1 MALLGKSSH
10 IGDLV
15 IGEEEDTNN
24 NNNDNDALTTAQTS
38 NDAPIPDGYVEQK
51 IATLEAEIASRK
63 AEITRLKSIAN
74 SNSTISSSSSS
85 ALNTKI
91 TQDNQKATTNLI
103 EDEQSTSQTSKSTIS
118 ETDLSKVQNEVQTVK
133 DNARLLL
140 RQMAK
145 LTSENET
152 LQLELDTLKE
162 ELKMSLT
169 EASTEIISSN
179 NALEVKT
186 TQYNELLNKYNEL
199 STQFNTVD
207 DNETNISIAIQ
218 NELELVKDSSKQ
230 MKLVYQNQISTLEQE
245 LAETKALLVDREETI
260 DKQSTQIDDLK
271 NGIESMA
278 KELNLMEQKC
288 KCKID
293 SAFSNSSTSTAGGNA
308 IGDSG
313 STNGGSAEEVN
324 GKKNICTAQNLNEL
338 ANLWE
343 VRLDENRRK
352 RRAGTAG
359 ASTAD
364 IESKSSPTSTSHTQE
379 VDGEGNVIENGTAT
393 TDNDN
398 SGSTPSKDTT
408 SSPSLQSTNR
418 WFFGS
423 SKKKQDST
431 SINDMKQRDNDTT
444 INELEDVISAN
455 IDIIRYI
462 KCAIEEMDGNRDEK
476 NEDTSSTTDNLARLK
491 EALATLNNIKS
502 NDKHKPP
509 SSVDSEEEASPGQ
522 IATLQMSVKA
532 LESSQE
538 LQELQNNTLKAE
550 LSRLQSIINNVDNQS
565 SSQEDEIE
573 TLKAQVIKLQLTNQL
588 LQDDKRTLEEAQ
600 HAQLS
605 SRDMAISNIE
615 SNHVQQMNILENK
628 SGGQEDMIEQ
638 LQAELCKLQ
647 VQSNIQVEEQRH
659 VVEEMKTKIE
669 LKNLE
674 EEGASS
680 STSTS
685 FPDLL

>member
-15 IGEEEDTNN
+15 IGDEEDTNN
-24 NNNDNDALTTAQTS
+24 NNNDAPTTLQT
-38 NDAPIPDGYVEQK
+38 NAPIPEGYVEEK
-51 IATLEAEIASRK
+51 IATLEEEIASRK
-63 AEITRLKSIAN
+63 AEITRLKSI
-74 SNSTISSSSSS
+74 TTTTTPSSSSS

-91 TQDNQKATTNLI
+91 TQDNLKASTNLI
-103 EDEQSTSQTSKSTIS
+103 EDEHSTSQTSNNTTIS
-118 ETDLSKVQNEVQTVK
+118 EKDLSKVQNEVQTVK

-140 RQMAK
+140 RHMAK
-145 LTSENET
+145 QTSENEA

-162 ELKMSLT
+162 ELKVSLT
-169 EASTEIISSN
+169 EASTEIINSN

-186 TQYNELLNKYNEL
+186 TQYNELLIKYNEL
-199 STQFNTVD
+199 SNQFNTVD
-207 DNETNISIAIQ
+207 DNETNISKAIQ
-218 NELELVKDSSKQ
+218 NELQLVTKSSQ
-230 MKLVYQNQISTLEQE
+230 EMKLVYQNQISDLETQ
-245 LAETKALLVDREETI
+245 LADIKALLVDREETI
-260 DKQSTQIDDLK
+260 DKQLHQIDDLK
-271 NGIESMA
+271 NDS
-278 KELNLMEQKC
+278 KSMEQKG
-288 KCKID
+288 KKID
-293 SAFSNSSTSTAGGNA
+293 NAFSTTSTSTAGTA
-308 IGDSG
+308 AGDS
-313 STNGGSAEEVN
+313 TNRVEE
-324 GKKNICTAQNLNEL
+324 GKNICTAQNLNEL

-343 VRLDENRRK
+343 EKLEENRRK
-352 RRAGTAG
+352 RRATAG
-359 ASTAD
+359 ASTATD
-364 IESKSSPTSTSHTQE
+364 IESTSHTQE
-379 VDGEGNVIENGTAT
+379 GREEGDVLDPKNGTAA

-398 SGSTPSKDTT
+398 SGSTPSKDT
-408 SSPSLQSTNR
+408 SSPQSTNR
-418 WFFGS
+418 WFFSS

-431 SINDMKQRDNDTT
+431 SSAKDMKQRDNDT
-444 INELEDVISAN
+444 IVNELEDVILAN

-462 KCAIEEMDGNRDEK
+462 KCAIEEMDREEDEK
-476 NEDTSSTTDNLARLK
+476 GRSEEEASGDTKSSSNHNLARLK
-491 EALATLNNIKS
+491 EALAALNNTKS
-502 NDKHKPP
+502 NDKNK
-509 SSVDSEEEASPGQ
+509 SIVDDSEEESPGQ

-588 LQDDKRTLEEAQ
+588 LEDDKRTLEEAQ

-647 VQSNIQVEEQRH
+647 VQSNIQVEENRH

-680 STSTS
+680 TSTS

>member
-1 MALLGKSSH
+1 MASSTMALLGKSSH

-15 IGEEEDTNN
+15 IGDEDDTNN
-24 NNNDNDALTTAQTS
+24 NNNDAPTTTQT
-38 NDAPIPDGYVEQK
+38 NAPIPEGYVEQK
-51 IATLEAEIASRK
+51 IATLEAEIASRR
-63 AEITRLKSIAN
+63 AEITRLKSI
-74 SNSTISSSSSS
+74 TTTTPPSSSSS

-91 TQDNQKATTNLI
+91 TQDNLKATTNLI
-103 EDEQSTSQTSKSTIS
+103 EDEHSQSQTSNTTIS

-140 RQMAK
+140 RHMAK
-145 LTSENET
+145 QTSENEA

-162 ELKMSLT
+162 ELKVSLT
-169 EASTEIISSN
+169 EASTEIINSN
-179 NALEVKT
+179 NALELKT

-207 DNETNISIAIQ
+207 DNESNISKAIQ
-218 NELELVKDSSKQ
+218 NELELVKDSSQQ
-230 MKLVYQNQISTLEQE
+230 MKIVYQNQISNLETQ
-245 LAETKALLVDREETI
+245 LADIKALLVDREETI

-271 NGIESMA
+271 NGIKSMT

-288 KCKID
+288 KID
-293 SAFSNSSTSTAGGNA
+293 NAFSNSSTSTAGGNA

-379 VDGEGNVIENGTAT
+379 VDGEGDVIENGTAT

-431 SINDMKQRDNDTT
+431 SINDMKQHDNDTT
-444 INELEDVISAN
+444 INELEDVILAN

-462 KCAIEEMDGNRDEK
+462 KCAIEEMDGHRDDE
-476 NEDTSSTTDNLARLK
+476 NEDTASSTDNLARLK
-491 EALATLNNIKS
+491 KALATLNNIKS
-502 NDKHKPP
+502 P
-509 SSVDSEEEASPGQ
+509 SDDSEGEEASPGQ

-573 TLKAQVIKLQLTNQL
+573 SLKAQVIKLQLTNQL
-588 LQDDKRTLEEAQ
+588 LEDDKRTLEEAQ

-647 VQSNIQVEEQRH
+647 VKSNIQVEEQRH

-674 EEGASS
+674 EEGASPS
-680 STSTS
+680 LTS

>member
-1 MALLGKSSH
+1 MASSTMALLGKSSH

-15 IGEEEDTNN
+15 IGEDEDTNN
-24 NNNDNDALTTAQTS
+24 NNDDAPSTAQTS
-38 NDAPIPDGYVEQK
+38 NDAPIPEGYVEQK
-51 IATLEAEIASRK
+51 IATLEAEITSRQ
-63 AEITRLKSIAN
+63 AEIARLKSIA
-74 SNSTISSSSSS
+74 TTPSSSSSS

-91 TQDNQKATTNLI
+91 TQDNLKASTNII
-103 EDEQSTSQTSKSTIS
+103 EDEHSTSQTSNNTTIS

-140 RQMAK
+140 RHMAK
-145 LTSENET
+145 QTSENEA
-152 LQLELDTLKE
+152 LQLELSTLKE
-162 ELKMSLT
+162 ELKVSLT
-169 EASTEIISSN
+169 EASTEIITSN
-179 NALEVKT
+179 NALELKT

-207 DNETNISIAIQ
+207 DNESNISKAIQ
-218 NELELVKDSSKQ
+218 NELELVTNSSKE

-245 LAETKALLVDREETI
+245 LATVEASLVDREDTI
-260 DKQSTQIDDLK
+260 DKQLHQIDDLK
-271 NGIESMA
+271 NGIKSMA
-278 KELNLMEQKC
+278 KELNLMEQQG
-288 KCKID
+288 KID
-293 SAFSNSSTSTAGGNA
+293 AAFSSTATAGGTAAGGTNR
-308 IGDSG
+308 G
-313 STNGGSAEEVN
+313 SMEETNG
-324 GKKNICTAQNLNEL
+324 KNICTATNLNEL

-343 VRLDENRRK
+343 VRLDENKRK
-352 RRAGTAG
+352 RKAVAAG

-364 IESKSSPTSTSHTQE
+364 VESKSSPTSASHTE
-379 VDGEGNVIENGTAT
+379 EGDDLESKNGTSAT
-393 TDNDN
+393 IDNDN
-398 SGSTPSKDTT
+398 SGSAPSKDTT
-408 SSPSLQSTNR
+408 SSFPSTQSTNR

-431 SINDMKQRDNDTT
+431 SINDMKQQRDNDTT
-444 INELEDVISAN
+444 INELEDVILAN

-462 KCAIEEMDGNRDEK
+462 KCAIEEIDRGEENEKDEG
-476 NEDTSSTTDNLARLK
+476 EGEVSGDTTSSTTDNLVRLK
-491 EALATLNNIKS
+491 EALANLNNTKRF
-502 NDKHKPP
+502 D
-509 SSVDSEEEASPGQ
+509 DSEEEASPGQ

-588 LQDDKRTLEEAQ
+588 LEDEKHTLEEAQ
-600 HAQLS
+600 HVQLS

-674 EEGASS
+674 EE
-680 STSTS
+680 STSPSSTS